1 MGNSEEN
8 QIETKK
14 RLTVSEQLLADP
26 EFVKAQQLAADI
38 RFSAMSEETLS
49 ENYKAALLLVD
60 QVLTLLSTLSPS
72 KTGLSQH
79 KTYENTVELAIV
91 RRLRDLIA
99 NQEKKTSKK

>member
-1 MGNSEEN
+1 M
-8 QIETKK
+8 
-14 RLTVSEQLLADP
+14 SEQLLADP
-26 EFVKAQQLAADI
+26 DFIQDQQLAADI
-38 RFSAMSEETLS
+38 RFTAMSEETLS
-49 ENYKAALLLVD
+49 ENYKSALLLVD

-99 NQEKKTSKK
+99 NSEKKSSKK